1 MILLDFG
8 LALHPGIMLGMS
20 NQAYLSIWCKDFRE
34 ELILERFEKFLSTV
48 RFSAKNP
55 GFTHLEIRAVD
66 WTESPVY
73 EQDLRSVPL
82 DAASIVELC
91 QAYVHNDC
99 CISVRA
105 HWDLWV
111 YEGGPARWQLEAQPV
126 ELLCYGEDFDDGVW
140 RQDGHL
146 EVNFGFEHL
155 FTGHAGL
162 LGIRQ
167 IARPK
172 AESPEEERFLEAMA
186 RPENLHNYYEKTRD
200 NIKKLFDWVRHIE
213 KELPVA
219 KLRLWSEGEENF
231 EARLEE
237 ILAVR

>member
-1 MILLDFG
+1 VAGATCCAPTGDYGAILRDFG
-8 LALHPGIMLGMS
+8 CEPPPGIMLRMS
-20 NQAYLSIWCKDFRE
+20 NQAYLSIWCKDFPE

-48 RFSAKNP
+48 PFSAKKP
-55 GFTHLEIRAVD
+55 GFNYLEIRAVD

-82 DAASIVELC
+82 DAASIIELC
-91 QAYVHNDC
+91 KPYVHNDC
-99 CISVRA
+99 SISVRSQ
-105 HWDLWV
+105 WDLWV
-111 YEGGPARWQLEAQPV
+111 YEGDPARWQSEPQALE
-126 ELLCYGEDFDDGVW
+126 
-140 RQDGHL
+140 
-146 EVNFGFEHL
+146 
-155 FTGHAGL
+155 HAGL

-186 RPENLHNYYEKTRD
+186 RPENLHNYYEKTRE
-200 NIKKLFDWVRHIE
+200 NIKKLFDWVRRIE
-213 KELPVA
+213 KALPVE

>member
-1 MILLDFG
+1 
-8 LALHPGIMLGMS
+8 MLRMS
-20 NQAYLSIWCKDFRE
+20 NQAHLSIWLKDFPE
-34 ELILERFEKFLSTV
+34 DLVLERFGKFLSTV
-48 RFSAKNP
+48 PFSAKEP

-82 DAASIVELC
+82 DAASIIEL
-91 QAYVHNDC
+91 AKDHFHNDC
-99 CISVRA
+99 CISVRSR
-105 HWDLWV
+105 WDLWV
-111 YEGGPARWQLEAQPV
+111 YEGDPARWQLEPQSL
-126 ELLCYGEDFDDGVW
+126 EFICYGEDFDDGVW

-167 IARPK
+167 IALPK
-172 AESPEEERFLEAMA
+172 AESPEEKRFLEAMA
-186 RPENLHNYYEKTRD
+186 VPEKLHNYYEKTRE
-200 NIKKLFDWVRHIE
+200 NIKKLFDWVRSIE
-213 KELPVA
+213 KVLPVEG
-219 KLRLWSEGEENF
+219 LRLWSEGEENF